1 MLLTSLDRDASVL
14 GSIKVEVE
22 INVVLLEEEGFT
34 NNKVMGRNGAH
45 CLRMSIFFEHW
56 TVCYDALLSCTG

>member
-1 MLLTSLDRDASVL
+1 MALDIFLSDYVVSFIKCHVRSVRKDDIIPQRHLRDGILKAQ
-14 GSIKVEVE
+14 G
-22 INVVLLEEEGFT
+22 
-34 NNKVMGRNGAH
+34 H